1 MVRFTGDAIVNAANE
16 GCLGGGGIDAEVNHR
31 GGEELYQ
38 ARLRLPLLDNPFLR
52 KRCDTGDAKITIA
65 GKLPC
70 NKVIHAVGPRIGFG
84 PNYDDDLALL
94 DASAYEKSMLR
105 AKENNLKTVA
115 FCIISGGIFRGG
127 CSLKTVIKTGMDA
140 IAKNIYP
147 GLEQV
152 VYCGFTP
159 TEQAFLDGVVNDIK
173 NDVL

>member
-1 MVRFTGDAIVNAANE
+1 MVSH
-16 GCLGGGGIDAEVNHR
+16 LGGI
-31 GGEELYQ
+31 ELLQ
-38 ARLRLPLLDNPFLR
+38 ARECLPLLNSHY
-52 KRCDTGDAKITIA
+52 KRCDTGDAKLTIA

-70 NKVIHAVGPRIGFG
+70 NNVIHAVGPQIGFW

-94 DASAYEKSMLR
+94 ESAYEKSMLR

-115 FCIISGGIFRGG
+115 FCIISAGIFCGG
-127 CSLKTVIKTGMDA
+127 CPLKTVIKTGIDA

-159 TEQAFLDGVVNDIK
+159 TEQAFLDAI
-173 NDVL
+173 